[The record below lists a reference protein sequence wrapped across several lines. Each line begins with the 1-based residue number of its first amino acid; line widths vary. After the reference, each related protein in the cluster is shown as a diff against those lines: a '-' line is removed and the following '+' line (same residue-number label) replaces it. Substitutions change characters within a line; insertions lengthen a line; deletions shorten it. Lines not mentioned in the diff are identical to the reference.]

1 MCLLSEGLNPGS
13 TMDMV
18 INFINDVL
26 AQSVAVQLWVFWMIA
41 AIFVVPGLLLR
52 YEASRREGQVILAS
66 SIVLAVLM
74 LLWHSQVGY
83 TRILALPHILIWTPL
98 LVYLY
103 SRRNR
108 LASPSHVGWATTAL
122 VLTIVVSLAFD
133 ITDVIRYILGER
145 ASRVPVAG

>member
-1 MCLLSEGLNPGS
+1 MLSVSIGPNPGRI
-13 TMDMV
+13 MDL
-18 INFINDVL
+18 ISDIQ
-26 AQSVAVQLWVFWMIA
+26 AQPIAVELWVQWTGA
-41 AIFVVPGLLLR
+41 VIFVVPGLLLM
-52 YEASRREGQVILAS
+52 YESSRCEGKVILAS
-66 SIVLAVLM
+66 SIVVSVLM

-103 SRRNR
+103 ARRKN
-108 LASPSHVGWATTAL
+108 LASPARVCWITTIL

>member
-1 MCLLSEGLNPGS
+1 
-13 TMDMV
+13 MDII
-18 INFINDVL
+18 INFISDVL
-26 AQSVAVQLWVFWMIA
+26 AQPVVVQLWVVWMIG
-41 AIFVVPGLLLR
+41 AIFIVPGLLFR
-52 YEASRREGQVILAS
+52 YESSRREGQVILAS
-66 SIVLAVLM
+66 SILLAVLM

-83 TRILALPHILIWTPL
+83 TRILALPHILIWMPL

-103 SRRNR
+103 SRRKN

-145 ASRVPVAG
+145 ASMVPVAG

>member
-1 MCLLSEGLNPGS
+1 MNSI
-13 TMDMV
+13 
-18 INFINDVL
+18 INFISDVL
-26 AQSVAVQLWVFWMIA
+26 AQPIAVQLWVLWMTV
-41 AIFVVPGLLLR
+41 AIFIVPGLLLR
-52 YEASRREGQVILAS
+52 HESSRREGKVILAS

-83 TRILALPHILIWTPL
+83 TRIVALPHILIWTPL

-103 SRRNR
+103 ARRNN
-108 LASPSHVGWATTAL
+108 LASPSLVRRMTTVL

-133 ITDVIRYILGER
+133 FTDVILYILGER

>member
-1 MCLLSEGLNPGS
+1 
-13 TMDMV
+13 MDMI

-26 AQSVAVQLWVFWMIA
+26 AQPVAVQLWVVWMIA
-41 AIFVVPGLLLR
+41 ALFVVPGLLLR
-52 YEASRREGQVILAS
+52 YESSRSEGKVILAS

-74 LLWHSQVGY
+74 LLWYSQVGY

-103 SRRNR
+103 SRRNN
-108 LASPSHVGWATTAL
+108 LASPSHVRWMTTTL

-133 ITDVIRYILGER
+133 CTDVIRYFLGER